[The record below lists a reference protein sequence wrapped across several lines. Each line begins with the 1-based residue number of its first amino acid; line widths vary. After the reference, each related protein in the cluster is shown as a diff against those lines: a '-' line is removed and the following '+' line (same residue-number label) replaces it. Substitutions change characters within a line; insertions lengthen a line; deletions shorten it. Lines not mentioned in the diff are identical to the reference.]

1 MIIKGRRGYYEITIS
16 QLSDESFRVDV
27 IDNLPTGQRPIGSKI
42 LDAVTNSESEA
53 KAAAAE
59 AMAKDSRVSVVVIAR
74 DIDWSVS

>member
-1 MIIKGRRGYYEITIS
+1 MIIKGRRGYYEIIIS